1 MKKILFATLALTTF
15 AATSAMAAPRHQTY
29 RAVQPAITANTVISE
44 GQILGQDPDAYVRF
58 ELLREGDPTNV
69 NG

>member
-15 AATSAMAAPRHQTY
+15 AATSAMAAPRHQV
-29 RAVQPAITANTVISE
+29 RAPAISTNAVVVDGTVI
-44 GQILGQDPDAYVRF
+44 GQDPDAYVRF
-58 ELLREGDPTNV
+58 ELLREGDPTNA